1 MFWKGRGSSTLE
13 GLLWGAG
20 SGDRTRRV
28 CSQPLVGVQETLEI
42 WSVKAQAACGHQPCR
57 EQEQHLNE
65 EQGPADWGPLEVT
78 VAARVR
84 AQPSVL
90 WRRGSVCLPGGPPA
104 VMDHTSKALY
114 EAGRLARPSHPPERH
129 MAGQGTWLP
138 CLGHSGF
145 GNQSCRPRVGRAC
158 GMTPCITPQ
167 VWAAPGQSHV

>member
-57 EQEQHLNE
+57 EQEQHLSD

-84 AQPSVL
+84 AQPFSPVEEGQCL
-90 WRRGSVCLPGGPPA
+90 SARRPTRSDGP
-104 VMDHTSKALY
+104 HL
-114 EAGRLARPSHPPERH
+114 
-129 MAGQGTWLP
+129 
-138 CLGHSGF
+138 
-145 GNQSCRPRVGRAC
+145 QSPV
-158 GMTPCITPQ
+158 
-167 VWAAPGQSHV
+167 